1 MKMVVGIIRHE
12 SFEPIRMELLALGFP
27 SLSISEV
34 KGSGRQKGITERYR
48 GSEVTNYLRPK
59 VKIECVVSDGD
70 VQAIVDTILKHGRTG
85 AVGDG
90 KVFVIPVEE
99 AYRVR
104 TGESGEDVLQ
114 AHPGAAAAATQA

>member
-1 MKMVVGIIRHE
+1 MKMVIAYIRHE
-12 SFEPIRMELLALGFP
+12 AFEPIRTELLTLGFP

-48 GSEVTNYLRPK
+48 GAELTNYLRPK
-59 VKIECVVSDGD
+59 VKIECVVASKD
-70 VQAIVDTILKHGRTG
+70 VATIVEMVLKHGRTG

-90 KVFVIPVEE
+90 KVFVMPVEE

-104 TGESGEDVLQ
+104 TGEAGEEILQ
-114 AHPGAAAAATQA
+114 AHPDAAATTA

>member
-1 MKMVVGIIRHE
+1 MKMVTAYVRHE
-12 SFEPIRMELLALGFP
+12 AFEPIRLELLEQGCP

-48 GSEVTNYLRPK
+48 GAELTSYMRPK
-59 VKIECVVSDGD
+59 VKMECVVSDRD
-70 VQAIVDTILKHGRTG
+70 VQMVVDTVLKHARTG

-90 KVFVIPVEE
+90 KVFVMPVEE

-104 TGESGEDVLQ
+104 TGESGEEILQ
-114 AHPGAAAAATQA
+114 AHADTAGTS